1 MAAGRAAQGSFDWT
15 PTRPAPGHGP
25 RRAILGPE
33 DRNRWLTA
41 DEAAAYLGLPTRK
54 ALYAAVA
61 RGQVPA
67 HRLGRRRLRFR
78 LDELD
83 GLLAGLRESTGV
95 R

>member
-1 MAAGRAAQGSFDWT
+1 MPAERGAQGSFSWT
-15 PTRPAPGHGP
+15 AAAPPATSRPPVQ
-25 RRAILGPE
+25 LGPA
-33 DRNRWLTA
+33 DRHRWLTA
-41 DEAAAYLGLPTRK
+41 DEATAYLGLPTRK

-67 HRLGRRRLRFR
+67 HRLGRRRLRFK

-83 GLLAGLRESTGV
+83 ALLRGMRGDGGV

>member
-1 MAAGRAAQGSFDWT
+1 MAFA
-15 PTRPAPGHGP
+15 
-25 RRAILGPE
+25 
-33 DRNRWLTA
+33 DRQRWLTA
-41 DEAAAYLGLPTRK
+41 DEATAYLGLPTRK

-61 RGQVPA
+61 RGQIPA

-83 GLLAGLRESTGV
+83 NLLGQVREAGGV